1 MREGIILVKRIM
13 SMTLEQLKTLI
24 FELDDCMDD
33 YLYVYDILDD
43 VYCISPHALERF
55 SIPQSQFQ
63 DVLKTHQDFVYH
75 HDLQMLQDDLSQM
88 IDGKKD
94 YHNLQYR
101 WLDKTGKPIW
111 INCRGRIFY
120 NDHHQPHY
128 LIGCINEIGKK
139 QKADNAS
146 GLLNEFTLKN
156 VFSHYYTQI
165 HKGFMLRLG
174 IDDFK
179 EINENKGMDYG
190 DIILEETAK
199 CIKKVIHDHQRLYKI
214 VADEFAVVDFESPLD
229 EAIELYHQIR
239 CQLTE
244 FIESRNY
251 ESFFTVSGGIVALDN
266 QHDYLE
272 IMRWSEFALNQAK
285 ENGKN
290 QYAIFDMNAYND
302 FQKKRE
308 LLKELYQS
316 VNNHMA
322 GFAVYYQPVIDMKD
336 QSIHGVE
343 ALLRFQSERFQNVS
357 PIEFIPLLEKSGLII
372 PVGKWVLDQSA
383 KMYNFVKDQLPDLK
397 IQVNLSYIQVLKS
410 NVLQEMKNVIKNNCL
425 PDGHISVELTESG
438 FIESDRQFMK
448 FCEGLK
454 KNEIMLLLDDFG
466 TGYSNFQYLYNLRPH
481 TIKIDRSMTQKALK
495 NDYEK
500 MLLKHMIEMAHSVHS
515 KICIEGI
522 ETKEELQQIMEMQ
535 PDYIQGFYF
544 GRPMPLKDFIKI
556 SKRFS

>member
-33 YLYVYDILDD
+33 YLYVYDIPDD

-322 GFAVYYQPVIDMKD
+322 GFTVHYQPVIDMKD